1 MLFVPALISGLLLA
15 FSLSIPETSWLAAL
29 ALVPLLYVLIKTPLS
44 LREALLSGWLCGLLA
59 YGIHFRYASVALNP
73 FVFVV
78 LLLYA
83 ALYAGLFAAGVA
95 LCVRQG
101 KEWGCLIAP
110 FLWTA
115 LEFIR
120 AHAFTGLQVGTLGA
134 SQVELLPV
142 IQIASITGVF
152 GISFLLAVI
161 NTSLVRLLLRPALI
175 SRYTTLWLA
184 SSGILLASTLIYG
197 FLALRSSE
205 NGTDTFRVATI
216 QGAIDERGEAPAVIR
231 RNIFDRYRSLTL
243 SVKDFRPE
251 LTVFPETMTGSYLSE
266 DSLFLSFIREMG
278 VETGSMFLIGSR
290 HLINDAQQYGLF
302 NSAFLLDS
310 TGRIRDRYDKVRLV
324 PFGEYTPFGIW
335 VPWLAQFR
343 LSQAELTPGD
353 GFQPIQSAETPPIG
367 IGICYEA
374 MYGGDMRKLVSGGA
388 RLLVI
393 LSDDFWFYGTT
404 ESQQYFNEAVLRAVE
419 NRIPVVR
426 CANMGVSGIIDTHG
440 RVINASSDDQPQT
453 TYGAVPLRTDV
464 SVYNRIGDVLA
475 WGCVLVSLLSTSLCL
490 WHRRIGKTT

>member
-161 NTSLVRLLLRPALI
+161 NTSLVRLLLRPAL
-175 SRYTTLWLA
+175 
-184 SSGILLASTLIYG
+184 
-197 FLALRSSE
+197 
-205 NGTDTFRVATI
+205 
-216 QGAIDERGEAPAVIR
+216 
-231 RNIFDRYRSLTL
+231 
-243 SVKDFRPE
+243 
-251 LTVFPETMTGSYLSE
+251 
-266 DSLFLSFIREMG
+266 
-278 VETGSMFLIGSR
+278 
-290 HLINDAQQYGLF
+290 
-302 NSAFLLDS
+302 
-310 TGRIRDRYDKVRLV
+310 
-324 PFGEYTPFGIW
+324 
-335 VPWLAQFR
+335 
-343 LSQAELTPGD
+343 
-353 GFQPIQSAETPPIG
+353 
-367 IGICYEA
+367 
-374 MYGGDMRKLVSGGA
+374 
-388 RLLVI
+388 
-393 LSDDFWFYGTT
+393 
-404 ESQQYFNEAVLRAVE
+404 
-419 NRIPVVR
+419 
-426 CANMGVSGIIDTHG
+426 
-440 RVINASSDDQPQT
+440 
-453 TYGAVPLRTDV
+453 
-464 SVYNRIGDVLA
+464 
-475 WGCVLVSLLSTSLCL
+475 
-490 WHRRIGKTT
+490 